1 MRPCHS
7 IALRWSPVLAWL
19 GSTSAAHAG
28 MAMPTFTDIARAR
41 LEVIS
46 FFLLAYLVLAFVY
59 QRLWNS
65 LAREHSRMPRLSYRG
80 ALAALVVCGLFLY
93 VVLTMISGA
102 RELMTPG
109 AWARSGVLYEI
120 RDPDKDPKPWLKEG
134 RRMSLE
140 RLRAE
145 LWLYAERHSGTFPTS
160 REAAELPGEAR
171 RSIDPNGLSLV
182 YVPGAK
188 PDSGTDVVA
197 YEPGSFGAQRMVLL
211 SNGDIVEMPIE
222 HLALLVREQVQKPVS
237 EVTQKTPP

>member
-1 MRPCHS
+1 
-7 IALRWSPVLAWL
+7 
-19 GSTSAAHAG
+19 
-28 MAMPTFTDIARAR
+28 MPTFTDIAQAR

-65 LAREHSRMPRLSYRG
+65 LAREFPKMPKVSYRG
-80 ALAALVVCGLFLY
+80 ALAALVVCGLFTY

-109 AWARSGVLYEI
+109 AWVRSGVLYKI
-120 RDPDKDPKPWLKEG
+120 RDPEKDPKPWLQEG

-145 LWLYAERHSGTFPTS
+145 LWRYAEQHSGTFPST

-182 YVPGAK
+182 FVPGAK
-188 PDSGTDVVA
+188 PDAGTDVVA
-197 YEPGSFGAQRMVLL
+197 YEPGSFGARRMVLL
-211 SNGDIVEMPIE
+211 SSGEIVEMPIE
-222 HLALLVREQVQKPVS
+222 QLTRLVHEQVQKPASGVA
-237 EVTQKTPP
+237 QKAPP